1 MADVIE
7 VDVLVV
13 GAGPAGAATS
23 VFLGRAGVRTLMIS
37 RYHGTAETPRAHITN
52 QRTMEVLRDAGL
64 EQSCMAQASSPN
76 HIEHSFWLRSMA
88 GEELARTWAWGNDPR
103 RRGDYLDASPCVM
116 NDMPQT
122 ILEPVLVTEA
132 TRLGVQMRFG
142 WELQSFEQDE
152 HGVTAIVL
160 DRLSKG
166 LMTVR
171 AQYMVGAD
179 GARSRVV
186 EQLGIPLEGQHG
198 LANVFNVVC
207 DMDLSRHVAHR
218 HASLYNVIQPNSAY
232 WASVVVFRMVR
243 AWDQWLVALIVKQA
257 AGKPEP
263 TLEDFRER
271 IRESIGD
278 DSIDFT
284 IRHTSMWTV
293 NDVVAEYYSVGRVFC
308 MGDAVHRHPPT
319 NGLGSNTCVQDAFN
333 LAWKLALVIQGKA
346 SSRLLDSYSA
356 ERQPVGKQIV
366 ARANKSMAQ
375 NNVVWDLLGGGTQS
389 EFDPA
394 EHEAVFETAEG
405 RETLRQEVD
414 RMKYEYHAHG
424 VEMTRRYESEAIVP
438 DGTAPKTPT
447 RDPELYYEPDTRPG
461 SYLPHVWLAQRSP
474 SAPIS
479 TLDVAGKGRFMLFT
493 GHGGD
498 AWRDAARTIAE
509 ETAVEIGAVA
519 IGPYL
524 DFEDP
529 YGRWREVADTAEN
542 GCVLIRPDLIVGWRS
557 KDLPTDPA
565 AALRAAMAQILGF
578 KEGRA

>member
-37 RYHGTAETPRAHITN
+37 RFHGTAETPRAHITN

-64 EQSCMAQASSPN
+64 EQSCMAQASPPN

-88 GEELARTWAWGNDPR
+88 GEELARTWSWGNDPR

-152 HGVTAIVL
+152 QGVTAMVR
-160 DRLSKG
+160 DRLLNG
-166 LMTVR
+166 LITVR
-171 AQYMVGAD
+171 AKYMVGAD

-218 HASLYNVIQPNSAY
+218 HGSLYAVIQPNSAY

-346 SSRLLDSYSA
+346 SSRLLDSYST

-366 ARANKSMAQ
+366 ARANKSMQQ
-375 NNVVWDLLGGGTQS
+375 NNIVWDLLGGGTQK
-389 EFDPA
+389 EFDSA

-424 VEMTRRYESEAIVP
+424 VEMARHYESDAIVA

-474 SAPIS
+474 AAPIS

-498 AWRDAARTIAE
+498 AWRNAVCTIAE
-509 ETAVEIGAVA
+509 ETGVDIRAVA

-529 YGRWREVADTAEN
+529 YGRWREVVDTAEN

-557 KDLPTDPA
+557 KDLAADPV

>member
-1 MADVIE
+1 MSEIIK
-7 VDVLVV
+7 VDVLVL

-64 EQSCMAQASSPN
+64 ERTCMAQASPPS

-88 GEELARTWAWGNDPR
+88 GEELARTWSWGNDPR

-132 TRLGVQMRFG
+132 TRLGVQIRFG
-142 WELQSFEQDE
+142 WEFLSFEQDE
-152 HGVTAIVL
+152 TGVTAIVL
-160 DRLSKG
+160 DRLSKAQI
-166 LMTVR
+166 TVR

-186 EQLGIPLEGQHG
+186 EQLGIPLQGQHG

-207 DMDLSRHVAHR
+207 DMDLSSHVANR
-218 HASLYNVIQPNSAY
+218 HASLYNVIQPNSSY

-243 AWDQWLVALIVKQA
+243 AWDQWLVALIVKEA

-263 TLEDFRER
+263 TMEDFRAR

-293 NDVVAEYYSVGRVFC
+293 NDVVAEYYSVGRIFC

-346 SSRLLDSYSA
+346 SPRLLDSFSA

-366 ARANKSMAQ
+366 ARANKSMVQ
-375 NNVVWDLLGGGTQS
+375 NNVVWDLLGGGTRT
-389 EFDPA
+389 EFAPA
-394 EHEAVFETAEG
+394 ERGAIFETAEG
-405 RETLRQEVD
+405 RETLRQAID
-414 RMKYEYHAHG
+414 CMKYEYHAHG
-424 VEMTRRYESEAIVP
+424 VEMTRRYESGAIVP
-438 DGTAPKTPT
+438 DGTAPKPPT

-461 SYLPHVWLAQRSP
+461 SYLPHVWLVKRSP
-474 SAPIS
+474 SAPLS

-493 GHGGD
+493 GHGG
-498 AWRDAARTIAE
+498 APWRDAAKTVAE
-509 ETAVEIGAVA
+509 ETRVDIGAVA

-529 YGRWREVADTAEN
+529 YERWRGVVETAES
-542 GCVLIRPDLIVGWRS
+542 GCVLVRPDLIVGWRC
-557 KDLPTDPA
+557 KDLPADPTG
-565 AALRAAMAQILGF
+565 ALRAAMAQILGF
-578 KEGRA
+578 STGRR